1 MTENTKNNSRRIKL
15 RCLQLVED
23 KHKKDF
29 DDGVIGCRKL
39 QKDFFVLFFILQ
51 FDRDSV
57 VIFISFCKVY

>member
-15 RCLQLVED
+15 RCLQLVKD

-39 QKDFFVLFFILQ
+39 QKDFFALFLFYNLTGLW
-51 FDRDSV
+51 
-57 VIFISFCKVY
+57 